1 MIIEDLDQL
10 NPVLEVNSIIGGE
23 YPITNTNTFA
33 TFGFAYADANA
44 NAWGQQTSTVVNTS
58 TNAYVDPYVAFSQ
71 ASASAKVDARND
83 GSQYWSQSD
92 SLSLFF
98 YSNPW

>member
-1 MIIEDLDQL
+1 MMIEDLDQL
-10 NPVLEVNSIIGGE
+10 YPVLEVNSIIGGE
-23 YPITNTNTFA
+23 YAITDTNTFA

-44 NAWGQQTSTVVNTS
+44 NAWGQQTSTVTNTS
-58 TNAYVDPYVAFSQ
+58 TTAYVDPYVAFSQ
-71 ASASAKVDARND
+71 ASSLARADARTD
-83 GSQYWSQSD
+83 GNHYWSQSD